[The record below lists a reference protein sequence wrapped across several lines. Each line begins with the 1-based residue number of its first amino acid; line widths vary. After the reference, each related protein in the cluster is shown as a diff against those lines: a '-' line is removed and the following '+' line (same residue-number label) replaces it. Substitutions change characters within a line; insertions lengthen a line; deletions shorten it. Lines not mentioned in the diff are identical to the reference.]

1 MNRFVTAASAV
12 AIALT
17 SFTATPAA
25 AQSNGDRDALALVLG
40 LAAIGVIAHQ
50 ADKNRDKDKDKDK
63 DNSNYYYD
71 DRNDGRHNS
80 HNSHNGRDD
89 RDDWRN
95 DNRHDNRGAPRVDRR
110 KLIPEHC
117 VVQARV
123 NGRSTNVVSE
133 QCFRRARGA
142 SLPGACEFEIRT
154 NRGRQEVFGMN
165 CLRDRG
171 FRVVRS

>member
-50 ADKNRDKDKDKDK
+50 ADKNRDKDKDK

-133 QCFRRARGA
+133 QCFRRAQGA